1 MVVVVCVAVSLCVRK
16 MRNVCDLFEGYC
28 VMLHDVFRL
37 WLIAWCCMMGVFV
50 LVCACVIVC
59 VRVCVSVLRDVLCD
73 SVCIAYVCACVWF
86 DVDLSVC
93 VCVFRLWLIV

>member
-37 WLIAWCCMMGVFV
+37 WLIA
-50 LVCACVIVC
+50 
-59 VRVCVSVLRDVLCD
+59 
-73 SVCIAYVCACVWF
+73 
-86 DVDLSVC
+86 
-93 VCVFRLWLIV
+93 